1 MILKIMKFI
10 LPSLIDNISSS
21 NTDMRVESL
30 KMISELTALFFGK
43 RNNTANE
50 ISQESKQALK
60 STIENQFVQS

>member
-1 MILKIMKFI
+1 MKFI